1 MAVDRQN
8 QSYNELQHISARFNQ
23 FILDNTRDLIAIH
36 NLSDLSYEYV
46 NPATLKA
53 LGYEKEELLAKNAIG
68 LVHPDDKERFLIY
81 LKEHLHNSVRHHE
94 EFRYQKKDGVYI
106 WLEVTIDVI
115 PENSSIVTIS
125 RDINRLKQDKE
136 HQQSPGDLF
145 YTLLE
150 QAPVAIGI
158 DRDGRNLFVNGAF
171 LDLFGYES
179 NAELL
184 GASIL
189 NQVAP
194 SFRDEI
200 AEHLS
205 LRSEGRVSPYWQ
217 EIQGQ
222 RKDGSIFPLLVQ
234 VYSIHL
240 PNGPANIA
248 FLTDLS
254 GQKQA
259 EAAMKQHIAA
269 QTLILEISDIFHKLS
284 LEDIDAMINNTLKM
298 IGEFDNNDRSY
309 VFLLSE
315 DGSTITNT
323 HEWCRQGIQAA
334 STEIQNIPV
343 SLYPWGMEKL
353 HTIKHIYIPRANDLP
368 PEAHR
373 EKEIMKAHSVQSVF
387 IVPMILEN
395 QLIGFLG
402 FDSVRSEKI
411 WSKESIMILESVA
424 HIFANAIQRKKY
436 NLYLNQAIQVLET
449 GLDRMQKIMM
459 QFVSSLGTVL
469 DIRDPHTSGHQ
480 RKVAKLAEA
489 IAEEMKLS
497 EDQIK
502 GIAVAGTLH
511 DIGTIKVP
519 TEIMSKPQG
528 LSDIEFELIK
538 THSQAGYEI
547 VKEIDFPWPV
557 AKAILQHHER
567 MNGTG
572 YPRKLA
578 GDDILL
584 EAKIVAVADVVEAI
598 TSHRPHRKA
607 LGIDMALDEISHN
620 SGILY
625 DTDVVEACMR
635 LFREERFN
643 WN

>member
-1 MAVDRQN
+1 MAVDRKN

-205 LRSEGRVSPYWQ
+205 LRSEGRVSPY
-217 EIQGQ
+217 
-222 RKDGSIFPLLVQ
+222 
-234 VYSIHL
+234 
-240 PNGPANIA
+240 
-248 FLTDLS
+248 
-254 GQKQA
+254 
-259 EAAMKQHIAA
+259 
-269 QTLILEISDIFHKLS
+269 
-284 LEDIDAMINNTLKM
+284 
-298 IGEFDNNDRSY
+298 
-309 VFLLSE
+309 
-315 DGSTITNT
+315 
-323 HEWCRQGIQAA
+323 
-334 STEIQNIPV
+334 
-343 SLYPWGMEKL
+343 
-353 HTIKHIYIPRANDLP
+353 
-368 PEAHR
+368 
-373 EKEIMKAHSVQSVF
+373 
-387 IVPMILEN
+387 
-395 QLIGFLG
+395 
-402 FDSVRSEKI
+402 
-411 WSKESIMILESVA
+411 
-424 HIFANAIQRKKY
+424 
-436 NLYLNQAIQVLET
+436 
-449 GLDRMQKIMM
+449 
-459 QFVSSLGTVL
+459 
-469 DIRDPHTSGHQ
+469 
-480 RKVAKLAEA
+480 
-489 IAEEMKLS
+489 
-497 EDQIK
+497 
-502 GIAVAGTLH
+502 
-511 DIGTIKVP
+511 
-519 TEIMSKPQG
+519 
-528 LSDIEFELIK
+528 
-538 THSQAGYEI
+538 
-547 VKEIDFPWPV
+547 
-557 AKAILQHHER
+557 
-567 MNGTG
+567 
-572 YPRKLA
+572 
-578 GDDILL
+578 
-584 EAKIVAVADVVEAI
+584 
-598 TSHRPHRKA
+598 
-607 LGIDMALDEISHN
+607 
-620 SGILY
+620 
-625 DTDVVEACMR
+625 
-635 LFREERFN
+635 
-643 WN
+643 

>member
-1 MAVDRQN
+1 MPADRQD
-8 QSYNELQHISARFNQ
+8 QSYNELQHTSTQLNQ
-23 FILDNTRDLIAIH
+23 FILDHTHDLIAIH
-36 NLSDLSYEYV
+36 KLADLSYKYV

-53 LGYEKEELLAKNAIG
+53 LGYEKEELLVKSAVELI
-68 LVHPDDKERFLIY
+68 HPDDKERFLVY
-81 LKEHLHNSVRHHE
+81 LKEHLRDSARHE
-94 EFRYQKKDGVYI
+94 EFRYQKKDGTYA
-106 WLEVTIDVI
+106 WLETAAEVM
-115 PENSSIVTIS
+115 PENATIITIS
-125 RDINRLKQDKE
+125 RETNRLNQK
-136 HQQSPGDLF
+136 HQQSKGDLF
-145 YTLLE
+145 YTLLK
-150 QAPVAIGI
+150 QAPMPIGI

-179 NAELL
+179 NAELI

-189 NQVAP
+189 NQIAPISRNEVA
-194 SFRDEI
+194 EY
-200 AEHLS
+200 LS
-205 LRSEGRVSPYWQ
+205 LRAAGRVFPYWQ

-234 VYSIHL
+234 VSSIDL
-240 PNGPANIA
+240 PNGPANMA

-254 GQKQA
+254 AQKQA
-259 EAAMKQHIAA
+259 EAAMKQHMAA
-269 QTLILEISDIFHKLS
+269 QTLILEISDIFLKS
-284 LEDIDAMINNTLKM
+284 RTEDIDEMINDTLKM
-298 IGEFDNNDRSY
+298 IGIFDKNDRSY

-315 DGSTITNT
+315 DGSTISNT
-323 HEWCRQGIQAA
+323 HEWCGEGIQAA
-334 STEIQNIPV
+334 INEIQNIPV
-343 SLYPWGMEKL
+343 NLYPWGMEKL
-353 HTIKHIYIPRANDLP
+353 RTMKHIYIPRPDDLP
-368 PEAHR
+368 SEAHR
-373 EKEIMKAHSVQSVF
+373 EKDLMTAHSVQSVF
-387 IVPMILEN
+387 IVPMTFEN
-395 QLIGFLG
+395 QLIGFIG
-402 FDSVRSEKI
+402 FDSVRSERI
-411 WSKESIMILESVA
+411 WSKESIMILECVA
-424 HIFANAIQRKKY
+424 HIIANAIQRKKY
-436 NLYLNQAIQVLET
+436 NLYLKRAIQGLET

-469 DIRDPHTSGHQ
+469 DIRDPHTAGHQ

-489 IAEEMKLS
+489 IAEEMKLA
-497 EDQIK
+497 EDRIK

-519 TEIMSKPQG
+519 SEIMSKPQG

-557 AKAILQHHER
+557 AEAIFQHHER

-584 EAKIVAVADVVEAI
+584 EAKIVAVADVVEAL
-598 TSHRPHRKA
+598 TSHRPHREA
-607 LGIDMALDEISHN
+607 LGIDVALDEISRN

-625 DTDVVEACMR
+625 DTDVVEACLR